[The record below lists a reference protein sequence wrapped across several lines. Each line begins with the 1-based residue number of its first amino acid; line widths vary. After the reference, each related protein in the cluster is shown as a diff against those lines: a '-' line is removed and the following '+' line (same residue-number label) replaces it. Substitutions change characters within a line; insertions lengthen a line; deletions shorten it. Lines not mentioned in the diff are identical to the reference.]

1 MVHIVEASGARYSR
15 AQILAAFPPV
25 ERPQK
30 TATEATPTTD
40 VGSAAATKS
49 FVHWPE
55 AMIALG
61 LSLTVAWACVLGYGL
76 VKILELVI

>member
-1 MVHIVEASGARYSR
+1 MSETINN
-15 AQILAAFPPV
+15 AA
-25 ERPQK
+25 
-30 TATEATPTTD
+30 PTTD

-55 AMIALG
+55 AVIALG
-61 LSLTVAWACVLGYGL
+61 LWLAVAWACVLGYGL